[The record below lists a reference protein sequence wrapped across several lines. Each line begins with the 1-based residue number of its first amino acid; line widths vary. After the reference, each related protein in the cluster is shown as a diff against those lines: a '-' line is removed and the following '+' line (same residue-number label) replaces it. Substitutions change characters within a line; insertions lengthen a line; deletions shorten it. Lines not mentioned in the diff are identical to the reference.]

1 MSAKEFV
8 GRRRGVV
15 LIVDDNPDDIELL
28 RLAFEKAKAPCGVM
42 SAADGTEAIRYLSG
56 EGKYADRNLF
66 PMPLLVLLDLN
77 MPRVHGLEVLRQVR
91 TSSPHTRVIVLSM
104 HNDEPYVIEAL
115 RAGAMAYLLK
125 GSESQDIT
133 RALKEVLAGR
143 RFLSATLSERAIEAL
158 LTKPADDNDPLHS
171 LTQRERMVL
180 QLAAEGFSNS
190 EIAEKLFIS
199 PRTAETHRTN
209 LLRKLGLQTQTD
221 LVRFA
226 IRKGLIAP

>member
-1 MSAKEFV
+1 MITAIIADDHEIV
-8 GRRRGVV
+8 RHGLRGILESDGSCRVV
-15 LIVDDNPDDIELL
+15 AEASDGL
-28 RLAFEKAKAPCGVM
+28 
-42 SAADGTEAIRYLSG
+42 SAAQ
-56 EGKYADRNLF
+56 
-66 PMPLLVLLDLN
+66 LVEKHKPAVLVLDLN

-91 TSSPHTRVIVLSM
+91 TSSPHTKVIVLSM

-115 RAGAMAYLLK
+115 RGGAMAYLLK
-125 GSESQDIT
+125 GSESQDIS

-143 RFLSATLSERAIEAL
+143 RYLSATLSEWAINAL
-158 LTKPADDNDPLHS
+158 MTKPADDSDPLHI

-180 QLAAEGFSNS
+180 QLAAEGLSNT
-190 EIAEKLFIS
+190 EVAEKLFIS

-226 IRKGLIAP
+226 IRKGLITP